1 MHTVIRAS
9 HARIGGRL
17 SNNPAVGE
25 EGEGP
30 AEGGWLRVL
39 VGGWHT
45 ADAKLVVTAAVGSG
59 SVSTQTEGKPAV
71 GRFGP
76 PPRDSV
82 LIILL
87 GTLVG
92 SHPLYDACGI
102 NRPFSTMHH

>member
-9 HARIGGRL
+9 HAWIIGGRL

-45 ADAKLVVTAAVGSG
+45 ADAKLVVTAAVGRRSA
-59 SVSTQTEGKPAV
+59 TQTKGKPAV
-71 GRFGP
+71 GRF
-76 PPRDSV
+76 
-82 LIILL
+82 
-87 GTLVG
+87 
-92 SHPLYDACGI
+92 
-102 NRPFSTMHH
+102 